1 MIKMEVLFFEL
12 LARKYIPK
20 IDVDPGVFHAI
31 NRGIII
37 GSFILSFFIL
47 FPGEPFEYRA
57 TARTGDDKS
66 SCNDDNE
73 NRTIRSDGQNKRE
86 NNNKSI
92 EERFKE
98 EIESIDASWSIYE
111 LANVVFYILI
121 FLGGLY
127 IFHHVYGISLVE
139 MVKFHFPREAAVF
152 GLY

>member
-1 MIKMEVLFFEL
+1 MEVLFFEI

-31 NRGIII
+31 KRGIII

-47 FPGEPFEYRA
+47 FPGEPFEYRT
-57 TARTGDDKS
+57 TARTAGDDK

-73 NRTIRSDGQNKRE
+73 NRTIRSDGQSKRE
-86 NNNKSI
+86 KNKKDKSI
-92 EERFKE
+92 EANFKE
-98 EIESIDASWSIYE
+98 EIEPIDPSWSIYE

-121 FLGGLY
+121 FVGGLY